1 MIALE
6 LMIGGSYPN
15 SGNGV
20 TLARFIESSSA
31 NFEAMSQLAV
41 HYRRD
46 MYPSVVGD
54 GMILHRGGDMVIRCR
69 RDGPDEVYQLPA

>member
-15 SGNGV
+15 SGSGV
-20 TLARFIESSSA
+20 TFSKFLESSSA
-31 NFEAMSQLAV
+31 SFEADDQLLV
-41 HYRRD
+41 HYRHD
-46 MYPSVVGD
+46 MYPSVVRD
-54 GMILHRGGDMVIRCR
+54 GMILHRGGVMVIRCR